1 MKPKGGTE
9 LMFEEFKKR
18 IDPSVFEKFSIFN
31 YPSDADFNKKT
42 VYWNQLSYDQEAV
55 SFLGDLGYV
64 QKIDHFVFVSY
75 WQSEIF
81 RKAFNIPS
89 EKIKVIKN
97 ACLGTGVEINKK
109 NEKTKICYTSTPWRG
124 LNVLLKAWEQL
135 SPKTCE
141 LHVFSSSKI
150 YGSNFESSVGNS
162 YDGLYEKC
170 ESLNNIVYRGF
181 VHNEELRKELPSFD
195 LLAYPSTFE
204 ETSCISVIEA
214 LSAGLRV
221 VTSSLGALPETTEG
235 WARMYP
241 FQQDP
246 SYHADLFAKVL
257 KDEVLKIKKGELQQH
272 LENQVNIYAPKWNWD
287 ARIKEWKA
295 FLNEIS

>member
-1 MKPKGGTE
+1 MKPRGGTE
-9 LMFEEFKKR
+9 LMFEELKRR
-18 IDPSVFEKFSIFN
+18 IDPAFFDKFSIFN

-42 VYWNQLSYDQEAV
+42 IYWNQLSYDQEAV
-55 SFLGDLGYV
+55 SFLNDLGYV
-64 QKIDHFVFVSY
+64 QKIDWFVFVSY

-89 EKIKVIKN
+89 EKIRVIKN
-97 ACLGTGVEINKK
+97 ACLGTGIEVNKNNK
-109 NEKTKICYTSTPWRG
+109 KTKICYTSTPWRG
-124 LNVLLKAWEQL
+124 LNVLLKAWEKL

-150 YGSNFESSVGNS
+150 YGSDFQASVGGS

-170 ESLNNIVYRGF
+170 ESLDNVIYRGF
-181 VHNEELRKELPSFD
+181 VSNEELRKELPSFD
-195 LLAYPSTFE
+195 ILAYPSTFE

-235 WARMYP
+235 WSRMYS

-246 SYHADLFAKVL
+246 LSHADLFS
-257 KDEVLKIKKGELQQH
+257 EVLKEEVIKYKNGDLKKH
-272 LENQVNIYAPKWNWD
+272 LEDQVNIYTPKWDWNFAPKNG
-287 ARIKEWKA
+287 KV
-295 FLNEIS
+295 S